1 MAAQIF
7 IDSSVRL
14 LDNVLGGGVLFGAVF
29 MITDPVTTPLTIP
42 GRIIFAVATAALTLI
57 LRWKANLPDGV
68 LFSILL
74 MNMLTPAI
82 DRFINGNQIKEKGK
96 KYIKY
101 HNDCRQILNGSINNG
116 YYTRPKCLY
125 DIATL
130 IINNK
135 DDIQNLGQIKITDL
149 EDFIFDLDNITNK
162 DIKKLDWVH

>member
-1 MAAQIF
+1 MKKINNF
-7 IDSSVRL
+7 ITEKLKINSKSKINIYSFKPLEDDIEPFWGYNWIISDDYLDLAIL
-14 LDNVLGGGVLFGAVF
+14 LLEWAMNNCH
-29 MITDPVTTPLTIP
+29 LTI
-42 GRIIFAVATAALTLI
+42 RENTFIEKFYKEATE
-57 LRWKANLPDGV
+57 
-68 LFSILL
+68 
-74 MNMLTPAI
+74 
-82 DRFINGNQIKEKGK
+82 IKKKGK